1 MAVHSGK
8 LLDELVPSIKRT
20 AELVHE
26 VTAASQEQS
35 AGVAQINRVMAE
47 VDQVTQRNATAA
59 EELSSTAEELAAQ
72 SATLLQIM
80 NYFKVSGD
88 DSAAALAARRH
99 GQDAWSESELR
110 QPALRSRMLAANPN
124 GKTEAETA
132 SFSRF

>member
-1 MAVHSGK
+1 M
-8 LLDELVPSIKRT
+8 
-20 AELVHE
+20 
-26 VTAASQEQS
+26 EQ
-35 AGVAQINRVMAE
+35 

-80 NYFKVSGD
+80 NYFKVSVD
-88 DSAAALAARRH
+88 DSPLATRHH

-110 QPALRSRMLAANPN
+110 PPALRSRMLAANPN
-124 GKTEAETA
+124 GKTEAEAA